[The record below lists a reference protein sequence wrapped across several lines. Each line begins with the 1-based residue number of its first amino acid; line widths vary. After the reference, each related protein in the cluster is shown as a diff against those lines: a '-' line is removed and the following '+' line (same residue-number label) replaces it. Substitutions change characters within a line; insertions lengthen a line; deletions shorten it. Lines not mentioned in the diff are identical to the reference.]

1 MSEVSIGAI
10 CSVVGALIG
19 IWGFTRYSK
28 QDTEAKTSS
37 FTRVE
42 TKIDIMGGDIK
53 DIRADMKLQTAKNL
67 DIEQRITRAEESAK
81 SAHKRIDEHLK
92 EKEE

>member
-1 MSEVSIGAI
+1 MSGVTIGVI
-10 CSVVGALIG
+10 CSVIGVLIG
-19 IWGFTRYSK
+19 VLGFARYSK
-28 QDTEAKTSS
+28 QDTKAEASS

-67 DIEQRITRAEESAK
+67 DIEQRITRAEEIAK